1 MRKGTKKNIIHGILI
16 IIVIIFALMA
26 SLVAAFRDVTVQSMI
41 ARSVAGE
48 MAQRLNA
55 DVKIKTFYITEK
67 MEICLEDVQINDVYG
82 YPLFMIGK
90 MDARITPTVNN
101 NELRFKDIYMK
112 DVLGRLVKYEGGKN
126 LNFKDLF
133 AQLGGEKKEKKESD
147 DDSDFHLKVD
157 NFRLDNGHV
166 VYWNQNKDKPEKL
179 SMDWAHIDIDSI
191 YGVFSNLEVKHDSVL
206 GYVHTLRG
214 KDKCGLV
221 LDDASG
227 DVLFCEKCLNID
239 SLKLVTGESNVDL
252 DLRFEYNA
260 SRAYYEFV
268 DSVRIIGNIRP
279 STLLL
284 SDLKYFSWILHKMPD
299 KFNFTAYYDGT
310 VRDFTVSN
318 FVGDFGNESHID
330 ADVSFTGLPEFYDSY
345 MDITIRELLSSY
357 NDTKNFA
364 IPIESK
370 TVPIPQELSGIGT
383 YMMAGSYQ
391 GYAMDFKTQFS
402 LATDMG
408 DIDAEIYLNT
418 TENSGYSFDIAA
430 NRLNVSSLIG
440 MDDAETSFSM
450 EMHGQGLEVA
460 DADFETDVHFG
471 SLKILGNEF
480 NDFDIHGD
488 FENQRFITLTG
499 IQHPNLDLDL
509 SAMIDFKGK
518 MPSYNII
525 ANIRNVDFVG
535 LNLLDTDSIMNLATN
550 IDLQFSGN
558 DIDNITG
565 NLNISGTKYFNGEEY
580 CMNDFNASI
589 SETAG
594 IKDVE
599 IDCDFFDF
607 YGTGIVNAKTFMNAM
622 KNTGKRY
629 VNMPEWFSNT
639 VPDTH
644 KQEFSLSMNLKDT
657 RQLTKLFVPSL
668 YVSSGTTIN
677 ASYTDG
683 YSYHGSTI
691 EAPEVHFNGLKFK
704 NIDIRNTAR
713 FDEFVSRVSCD
724 DFIMRDTTSD
734 NPDPISLENIVILTT
749 CGHDK
754 VNTVV
759 TWDDDD
765 EADHTKAKITSQF
778 VPHHDFGGL
787 LSITSEEIL
796 VNDTSWYLH
805 PDCRIDFRKHS
816 TYFEDISLYT
826 DYQKISVY
834 GVMPSHDTD
843 TLYARFHNVDISDLD
858 FVTAADN
865 LNFDGNLNG
874 YLGISGLNENFS
886 FSADIDLRQF
896 HINGQEVGDVF
907 TSAKWYEPKESIF
920 VNMEVYNSLI
930 DNEKHESVGL
940 LGFYYPKKNRNNI
953 SFDLM
958 FDDFKLET
966 LSPFV
971 SSVVSRMNGMASGN
985 MNIRGSLNAPV
996 ITGDLK
1002 LNNAGCKVNYLNTYY
1017 TLNDNIKLEKDKIV
1031 FEDISIQDTLGNVAK
1046 LNGVINHNHLKDFNF
1061 DLALQCNDFVALD
1074 IPYDKADGFYG
1085 TAVADGTVNIK
1096 GPVEDITM
1104 DIDVLTKKG
1113 TEIDIPLS
1121 GSSSVDNNFV
1131 VFVQKNDETDT
1142 IVEDVVPEVVKNGS
1156 SFSMNLNARVNS
1168 DAALAIFLPQN
1179 MGSLNARG
1187 NGNINLGLKNDDMTL
1202 RGDYII
1208 TSGAFNFILEVV
1220 KRTFTLRPGGSIRWT
1235 GDPTDADIDI
1245 VGVYRTKSSLTSLGS
1260 AIVDSSALTNN
1271 INVDCIIR
1279 LSDKLMN
1286 PTLNFGIE
1294 LPNATED
1301 TKNLVFSV
1309 IDTTNQAIMAQQ
1321 VFSLMVIGSFSYT
1334 AGNNIGRIGTTAGYS
1349 VITSQLSN
1357 WLSQISKDFD
1367 IGINYTPNDQLTN
1380 EELEVALSTQLFDD
1394 RLIIEGNFGVIRG
1407 NRSDADNANNIVGD
1421 VDLTFR
1427 LTKRLSLKAYNHTNI
1442 KNNYYYYSFENYS
1455 DFTQGVG
1462 ISFSQ
1467 SFDNLREVFNLHKK
1481 NKNKNKNVDE
1491 PVPK

>member
-26 SLVAAFRDVTVQSMI
+26 SIIAAFRDLTVQSMI
-41 ARSVAGE
+41 ARSVACE
-48 MAQRLNA
+48 MANRLET

-67 MEICLEDVQINDVYG
+67 LELCLEDVQINDIYG
-82 YPLFMIGK
+82 YPLFKIGK
-90 MDARITPTVNN
+90 MDARIIPTIND

-112 DVLGRLVKYEGGKN
+112 DVLGRVVKYEGGKN

-133 AQLGGEKKEKKESD
+133 MQLGGEKKEKKESD
-147 DDSDFHLKVD
+147 GDFDFHLKVD
-157 NFRLDNGHV
+157 NFKLDNGHV

-191 YGVFSNLEVKHDSVL
+191 YGVFSNLEVKHDSVS
-206 GYVHTLRG
+206 GYVHTLKG

-221 LDDASG
+221 LEDGSG

-239 SLKLVTGESNVDL
+239 SLKLVTGESHVDL
-252 DLRFEYNA
+252 DLRFEYNN

-284 SDLKYFSWILHKMPD
+284 SDLKYFSWILHKLPD
-299 KFNFTAYYDGT
+299 KFNFTGYYDGT
-310 VRDFTVSN
+310 VSDFTVSD
-318 FVGDFGNESHID
+318 FVADFGNESHID
-330 ADVSFTGLPEFYDSY
+330 ADVSFTGLPEFYDAY
-345 MDITIRELLSSY
+345 MDITIREMLSSY

-370 TVPIPQELSGIGT
+370 TVPIPEELSGIGT
-383 YMMAGSYQ
+383 YMMAGTFQ
-391 GYAMDFKTQFS
+391 GYALDFKTQFS

-408 DIDAEIYLNT
+408 DIDAAVYLNT
-418 TENSGYSFDIAA
+418 TENSGYSFNIAA
-430 NRLNVSSLIG
+430 NRLNISDLIG
-440 MDDAETSFSM
+440 MDDAETTFSM
-450 EMHGQGLEVA
+450 ELSGQGMEVA
-460 DADFETDVHFG
+460 ETEFEADVHFA

-480 NDFDIHGD
+480 KDFNVHGD
-488 FENQRFITLTG
+488 FENQRFITLAG
-499 IQHPNLDLDL
+499 VKHPNLDLDV
-509 SAMIDFKGK
+509 SAMIDLKGK

-525 ANIRNVDFVG
+525 ADIRNVDFVA
-535 LNLLDTDSIMNLATN
+535 LNLLDTDTIMNLATN
-550 IDLQFSGN
+550 IDLLFSGN
-558 DIDNITG
+558 EIDNITG
-565 NLNISGTKYFNGEEY
+565 RLDIKDTRYYNGEEY
-580 CMNDFNASI
+580 RMNAFNASV
-589 SETAG
+589 SEVAG

-607 YGTGIVNAKTFMNAM
+607 YGTGIINAKTFMNAM
-622 KNTGKRY
+622 KNTGKHY
-629 VNMPEWFSNT
+629 VNMPQWFANT

-691 EAPEVHFNGLKFK
+691 ESPEVWYNGLKFK

-713 FDEFVSRVSCD
+713 FDEFVSRISCD
-724 DFIMRDTTSD
+724 DFIMRDTTSN
-734 NPDPISLENIVILTT
+734 NPDPISLENIVIMTT
-749 CGHDK
+749 CGHDQ

-778 VPHHDFGGL
+778 VPHHDSGGL
-787 LSITSEEIL
+787 LSIKSEEIV
-796 VNDTSWYLH
+796 VNDTAWYLH
-805 PDCRIDFRKHS
+805 PDCRIDFHKLRTDFK
-816 TYFEDISLYT
+816 DVSLYT

-834 GVMPSHDTD
+834 GVMPKHDTD
-843 TLYARFHNVDISDLD
+843 TLYASFHNVDVSDIDYITLS
-858 FVTAADN
+858 DN
-865 LNFDGNLNG
+865 INFDGTLNG
-874 YLGISGLNENFS
+874 YLGISGMNENFS
-886 FSADIDLRQF
+886 FTADIDLKKF
-896 HINGQEVGDVF
+896 FINGQEVGDVLA
-907 TSAKWYEPKESIF
+907 SAKWYEPKESIF
-920 VNMEVYNSLI
+920 INMEVYNSLF
-930 DNEKHESVGL
+930 DNDKHESVGL
-940 LGFYYPKKNRNNI
+940 LGFYYPKKQKNNI

-971 SSVVSRMNGMASGN
+971 SSVVNRMNGLASGN
-985 MNIRGSLNAPV
+985 MHIRGSLNAPV
-996 ITGDLK
+996 ILGDLR
-1002 LNNAGCKVNYLNTYY
+1002 LDNAGCKVNYLNTYY
-1017 TLNDNIKLEKDKIV
+1017 TLNDNIKFERDKIV
-1031 FEDISIQDTLGNVAK
+1031 FDNLSVQDTLGNVAK
-1046 LNGVINHNHLKDFNF
+1046 LNGVINHDHLKDFNF
-1061 DLALQCNDFVALD
+1061 DLSLQCKDFIALD
-1074 IPYDKADGFYG
+1074 IPYDQADGFYG
-1085 TAVADGTVNIK
+1085 TAVADGTVKIK
-1096 GPVEDITM
+1096 GPVNDITM
-1104 DIDVLTKKG
+1104 DIDALTKKG

-1121 GSSSVDNNFV
+1121 GTSSVDNNFV
-1131 VFVQKNDETDT
+1131 IFVQKNEESDT
-1142 IVEDVVPEVVKNGS
+1142 IVEDVVPEVVNNRGS
-1156 SFSMNLNARVNS
+1156 FTMNLDATVNS
-1168 DAALAIFLPQN
+1168 DAALGIYLPQN
-1179 MGSLNARG
+1179 MGSIFARG
-1187 NGNINLGLKNDDMTL
+1187 NGHINLGLTNDDMTL

-1208 TSGAFNFILEVV
+1208 TSGAFNFTLEMV
-1220 KRTFTLRPGGSIRWT
+1220 KRVFTLRRGGSIRWT

-1260 AIVDSSALTNN
+1260 SVVDSTALTNN

-1286 PTLNFGIE
+1286 PTIDFAIE

-1301 TKNLVFSV
+1301 TKNLVFSI

-1334 AGNNIGRIGTTAGYS
+1334 AGNNISRIGTTAGYS
-1349 VITSQLSN
+1349 VITNQLSN

-1462 ISFSQ
+1462 ISYSQ
-1467 SFDNLREVFNLHKK
+1467 SFDNLREIFNIHKK
-1481 NKNKNKNVDE
+1481 NKNKNKNIDE
-1491 PVPK
+1491 PAPK